1 MKASYANMD
10 QNCNDSRDTIKGRKM
25 NSTMDPFLS
34 TISGNGTQNF
44 EAFDTVHILV
54 QAKDSSGNNIITG
67 GDIIM
72 VHISNQCERSND
84 QFGCF
89 DVSNQQKVM
98 ESNIYDQMI
107 DNNDGTYTYDYT
119 VNLNGTVSVYA
130 TLLQRGVHGEY
141 FGNIQWSGSPDHSN
155 LTDQINFDFG
165 LSSIYGLLHLENVC
179 AR

>member
-1 MKASYANMD
+1 MSYASID
-10 QNCNDSRDTIKGRKM
+10 QSHNDSRDTTKDRRM
-25 NSTMDPFLS
+25 NILMDPS
-34 TISGNGTQNF
+34 ITTISGNGTQNF

-54 QAKDSSGNNIITG
+54 QAKDSSGNNITTG
-67 GDIIM
+67 GEIIM
-72 VHISNQCERSND
+72 IHISNQCARYNG

-89 DVSNQQKVM
+89 NTSDQQQVM

-107 DNNDGTYTYDYT
+107 DHNDGTYTYDYT

-130 TLLQRGVHGEY
+130 TQLQRGVHGEY